1 MASTAKFVNATRWQ
15 EVSGLPNGRPGS
27 GKIVVRERADKRT
40 VRPWT
45 VNKRGVSIMV
55 TPSATISSE
64 RYPIQDVPSGA
75 PRWVTPEL
83 VADTVET
90 WQPYYDQR
98 LTEDDAMAILLSV
111 GEPVKALE

>member
-1 MASTAKFVNATRWQ
+1 
-15 EVSGLPNGRPGS
+15 
-27 GKIVVRERADKRT
+27 
-40 VRPWT
+40 
-45 VNKRGVSIMV
+45 MV

-90 WQPYYDQR
+90 WQPYYDQP
-98 LTEDDAMAILLSV
+98 LTGEEAVGILLSV
-111 GEPVKALE
+111 GELVKALE